1 MMSNKYTQERN
12 GGGKA
17 VGRRELLQGAAA
29 ATLGA
34 TLDIPFVRRA
44 GAEGA
49 PVKIGVLAP
58 LSGVFSSLGS
68 HKVEGIKLFFAD
80 VQMKAGG
87 RPVQLIIEDDEGKPQ
102 EGLRQARKLVESDQ
116 VDLLL
121 GVLSSAVG
129 TAVKDYVGRAKKVWV
144 TTGAAADGIF
154 KKKNKN
160 PYAFR
165 SSLSTWQGN
174 NPMGTWLASQKV
186 KRVLL
191 TGPDYSMGHEA
202 VDAFRG
208 SFEAAGP
215 KIETSIFAPL
225 GTSDFAPYLA
235 EIKRKEP
242 EVVYA
247 SYAGS
252 DAVRFV
258 QQYAAFGLSN
268 TIPLTG
274 YGYISEEDVIEAA
287 GIASKGIRSGL
298 NWAYGIDTAE
308 NKEFV
313 ARYLK
318 AYKAVPTVDSVAG
331 YVGAQVV
338 HAAIER
344 LNGDV
349 SSQDRLSEA
358 VGKVRINTPRGP
370 ISFDPDTNNVI
381 QTIYVREVADIGG
394 SLHNRVLATYPD
406 VRDPGD

>member
-1 MMSNKYTQERN
+1 MSNKDNQMRS
-12 GGGKA
+12 GRDKGI
-17 VGRRELLQGAAA
+17 GRRELLRSAGAAA
-29 ATLGA
+29 LGA
-34 TLDIPFVRRA
+34 TLDIPLVRRA
-44 GAEGA
+44 GAVGA

-68 HKVEGIKLFFAD
+68 HKVEGIKLFFD
-80 VQMKAGG
+80 GVQMKAGG
-87 RPVQLIIEDDEGKPQ
+87 RPVQLIIEDTEGKPQ
-102 EGLRQARKLVESDQ
+102 EGLRQARKLVESEQ
-116 VDLLL
+116 VDILL

-191 TGPDYSMGHEA
+191 TGPDYSMGREA
-202 VDAFRG
+202 ADAFRG

-215 KIETSIFAPL
+215 KIEASVFAPL
-225 GTSDFAPYLA
+225 GTLDFAPYLT

-242 EVVYA
+242 EVLYA

-268 TIPLTG
+268 SIPLTG

-287 GIASKGIRSGL
+287 GVASKGIRSGL
-298 NWAYGIDTAE
+298 NWAYGIETPE
-308 NKEFV
+308 NKDFV

-318 AYKAVPTVDSVAG
+318 TYKAVPTVDSVAG

-338 HAAIER
+338 HAAIES

-349 SSQDRLSEA
+349 SNQDRLGEA
-358 VGKVRINTPRGP
+358 VGKVRVNTPRGP
-370 ISFDPDTNNVI
+370 ISFDPETNNVI

-394 SLHNRVLATYPD
+394 SLHNRVLASYAD